1 MGGSQRFCV
10 QCGYQL
16 KPDSRF
22 CVACGHVA
30 PAATQPQAASEQP
43 TIASG
48 REPTPTLFAP
58 VPDTPVRPSSPAE
71 DQTWPS
77 ANQTWTSAD
86 QTLPSGNQAWPSG
99 NQTWPSQKAY
109 RPTEATP
116 PMAQHSFSPPDE
128 LSPPDSYPPQP
139 DSYPPQPDSYPPQPA
154 GFPTQTH
161 VAGYSS
167 DPGDRQPAVPRHSPP
182 PAGPPRSR
190 RSVGPPRSRRP
201 VGPPRSRRSA
211 GPSRPRRAL
220 VLVLTLLLAAAVAA
234 AVAFLALRSPHTT
247 QPSAGATQRG
257 ALSQGNAQ
265 ATTASPSASS
275 TPASSPAQVTE
286 QQAAN
291 NLAGLLAQS
300 VKDRSSITAAVN
312 DVNAC
317 GPTLSQDSQTF
328 QSAAAHRQQLLSQ
341 LASLPGRSVLSAAMI
356 QALTG
361 AWQASA
367 AADQDFGKWAQD
379 EVTRGCTQNDQAD
392 TNFQAATG
400 PDDQATTDKKAFVS
414 QWNPVALQYGLTQ
427 YQWDQL

>member
-1 MGGSQRFCV
+1 VGGSQRFCV

-22 CVACGHVA
+22 CVACGHVV

-48 REPTPTLFAP
+48 RGPTPTLFAP

-71 DQTWPS
+71 DQTWP
-77 ANQTWTSAD
+77 
-86 QTLPSGNQAWPSG
+86 PGNQAWPSADQAPSG
-99 NQTWPSQKAY
+99 NQTWPSGNQAWPPQEAY
-109 RPTEATP
+109 HPTEATP
-116 PMAQHSFSPPDE
+116 AMAQHSFSPPDE

-139 DSYPPQPDSYPPQPA
+139 DSYPPQPGSYPPQPDSYSPGPA

-161 VAGYSS
+161 VPGYSS

-182 PAGPPRSR
+182 PGGPPRSR
-190 RSVGPPRSRRP
+190 RAGGPPH
-201 VGPPRSRRSA
+201 SRRSA
-211 GPSRPRRAL
+211 GPSRSRRVL
-220 VLVLTLLLAAAVAA
+220 VLVLTLLLAAGVAA

-257 ALSQGNAQ
+257 AANQGNAQ
-265 ATTASPSASS
+265 ATTGSPSASS

-286 QQAAN
+286 QQAAT
-291 NLAGLLAQS
+291 NLAGLLTQS
-300 VKDRSSITAAVN
+300 VKDRSSIAAAAS
-312 DVNAC
+312 DVSDC
-317 GPTLSQDSQTF
+317 GPALSQDAQTF
-328 QSAAAHRQQLLSQ
+328 QSAAAHRQELLSQ
-341 LASLPGRSVLSAAMI
+341 LASLPGRSVLSASMI

-367 AADQDFGKWAQD
+367 AADQDLGKWAQD
-379 EVTRGCTQNDQAD
+379 EATQGCTENDQTDA
-392 TNFQAATG
+392 NYVAAEG

-414 QWNPVALQYGLTQ
+414 QWNPVASQYGLTQ